1 MSQLLSEQASQQLV
15 NSIVDIAEKIA
26 LEKVKQSRKRYLI
39 QKEVME
45 EYNVTH
51 KVITEWEIMGL
62 RKVKIGKTIRYDRQD
77 IENVIEQ
84 MKIETPAT
92 RENSNLSGGKTM
104 KLYLVYV
111 TLTSFLTILLLAIS
125 NMYVAFSVY
134 GMMVTYGFNLTGG
147 LENE

>member
-51 KVITEWEIMGL
+51 KVITEWEMMGL

-84 MKIETPAT
+84 MKNWNACNAWE
-92 RENSNLSGGKTM
+92 L
-104 KLYLVYV
+104 
-111 TLTSFLTILLLAIS
+111 
-125 NMYVAFSVY
+125 
-134 GMMVTYGFNLTGG
+134 
-147 LENE
+147 

>member
-1 MSQLLSEQASQQLV
+1 MSQLLSEQASQQLI

-51 KVITEWEIMGL
+51 KVITEWEMMGL

-84 MKIETPAT
+84 MK
-92 RENSNLSGGKTM
+92 N
-104 KLYLVYV
+104 
-111 TLTSFLTILLLAIS
+111 
-125 NMYVAFSVY
+125 
-134 GMMVTYGFNLTGG
+134 
-147 LENE
+147 

>member
-15 NSIVDIAEKIA
+15 NSIVDIAEKIV

-51 KVITEWEIMGL
+51 KVITEWEMMGL

-84 MKIETPAT
+84 MK
-92 RENSNLSGGKTM
+92 N
-104 KLYLVYV
+104 
-111 TLTSFLTILLLAIS
+111 
-125 NMYVAFSVY
+125 
-134 GMMVTYGFNLTGG
+134 
-147 LENE
+147 

>member
-39 QKEVME
+39 QKEVIE

-84 MKIETPAT
+84 MK
-92 RENSNLSGGKTM
+92 N
-104 KLYLVYV
+104 
-111 TLTSFLTILLLAIS
+111 
-125 NMYVAFSVY
+125 
-134 GMMVTYGFNLTGG
+134 
-147 LENE
+147 

>member
-51 KVITEWEIMGL
+51 KVITEWEMMGL

-77 IENVIEQ
+77 IQNVIEQ
-84 MKIETPAT
+84 MK
-92 RENSNLSGGKTM
+92 N
-104 KLYLVYV
+104 
-111 TLTSFLTILLLAIS
+111 
-125 NMYVAFSVY
+125 
-134 GMMVTYGFNLTGG
+134 
-147 LENE
+147 

>member
-1 MSQLLSEQASQQLV
+1 MQAFLSEQASQQLA

-51 KVITEWEIMGL
+51 KVITEWEMMGL

-84 MKIETPAT
+84 MK
-92 RENSNLSGGKTM
+92 N
-104 KLYLVYV
+104 
-111 TLTSFLTILLLAIS
+111 
-125 NMYVAFSVY
+125 
-134 GMMVTYGFNLTGG
+134 
-147 LENE
+147 

>member
-1 MSQLLSEQASQQLV
+1 MSQLLSEQASQQVV

-84 MKIETPAT
+84 MK
-92 RENSNLSGGKTM
+92 N
-104 KLYLVYV
+104 
-111 TLTSFLTILLLAIS
+111 
-125 NMYVAFSVY
+125 
-134 GMMVTYGFNLTGG
+134 
-147 LENE
+147 

>member
-77 IENVIEQ
+77 IENVIEK
-84 MKIETPAT
+84 MK
-92 RENSNLSGGKTM
+92 N
-104 KLYLVYV
+104 
-111 TLTSFLTILLLAIS
+111 
-125 NMYVAFSVY
+125 
-134 GMMVTYGFNLTGG
+134 
-147 LENE
+147 

>member
-39 QKEVME
+39 QKEVVE

-51 KVITEWEIMGL
+51 KVITEWEMMGL

-84 MKIETPAT
+84 MK
-92 RENSNLSGGKTM
+92 N
-104 KLYLVYV
+104 
-111 TLTSFLTILLLAIS
+111 
-125 NMYVAFSVY
+125 
-134 GMMVTYGFNLTGG
+134 
-147 LENE
+147 

>member
-51 KVITEWEIMGL
+51 KVITEWEMMGL

-84 MKIETPAT
+84 MK
-92 RENSNLSGGKTM
+92 N
-104 KLYLVYV
+104 
-111 TLTSFLTILLLAIS
+111 
-125 NMYVAFSVY
+125 
-134 GMMVTYGFNLTGG
+134 
-147 LENE
+147 

>member
-15 NSIVDIAEKIA
+15 NSIVNIAEKIA

-51 KVITEWEIMGL
+51 KVITEWEMMGL

-84 MKIETPAT
+84 MK
-92 RENSNLSGGKTM
+92 N
-104 KLYLVYV
+104 
-111 TLTSFLTILLLAIS
+111 
-125 NMYVAFSVY
+125 
-134 GMMVTYGFNLTGG
+134 
-147 LENE
+147 

>member
-51 KVITEWEIMGL
+51 KIITEWEMMGL

-84 MKIETPAT
+84 MK
-92 RENSNLSGGKTM
+92 N
-104 KLYLVYV
+104 
-111 TLTSFLTILLLAIS
+111 
-125 NMYVAFSVY
+125 
-134 GMMVTYGFNLTGG
+134 
-147 LENE
+147 

>member
-51 KVITEWEIMGL
+51 KVITEREIMGL

-84 MKIETPAT
+84 MK
-92 RENSNLSGGKTM
+92 N
-104 KLYLVYV
+104 
-111 TLTSFLTILLLAIS
+111 
-125 NMYVAFSVY
+125 
-134 GMMVTYGFNLTGG
+134 
-147 LENE
+147 

>member
-26 LEKVKQSRKRYLI
+26 LEKVKQLRKRYLI

-84 MKIETPAT
+84 MK
-92 RENSNLSGGKTM
+92 N
-104 KLYLVYV
+104 
-111 TLTSFLTILLLAIS
+111 
-125 NMYVAFSVY
+125 
-134 GMMVTYGFNLTGG
+134 
-147 LENE
+147 

>member
-1 MSQLLSEQASQQLV
+1 MSQLLSEQTSQQLV

-51 KVITEWEIMGL
+51 KVITEWEMMGL

-84 MKIETPAT
+84 MKKWSVCNAWEYEAMRRKHNEIEFTLYNFNIAINNFVT
-92 RENSNLSGGKTM
+92 SN
-104 KLYLVYV
+104 
-111 TLTSFLTILLLAIS
+111 I
-125 NMYVAFSVY
+125 
-134 GMMVTYGFNLTGG
+134 
-147 LENE
+147 

>member
-51 KVITEWEIMGL
+51 KVITEWEMMGL
-62 RKVKIGKTIRYDRQD
+62 RKVNIGKAIRYDRQD

-84 MKIETPAT
+84 MK
-92 RENSNLSGGKTM
+92 N
-104 KLYLVYV
+104 
-111 TLTSFLTILLLAIS
+111 
-125 NMYVAFSVY
+125 
-134 GMMVTYGFNLTGG
+134 
-147 LENE
+147 

>member
-51 KVITEWEIMGL
+51 KIITEWEIMGL

-84 MKIETPAT
+84 MK
-92 RENSNLSGGKTM
+92 N
-104 KLYLVYV
+104 
-111 TLTSFLTILLLAIS
+111 
-125 NMYVAFSVY
+125 
-134 GMMVTYGFNLTGG
+134 
-147 LENE
+147 